1 MKRGSTLF
9 LKIAV
14 FFIGTPVLAL
24 CILGIPW
31 LANHPANPI
40 YAGLLYP
47 ILIILFVTLIPFFIA
62 LYYAFRLLIY
72 IDRNNAFSNSSVL
85 ALKRIKYCAAIITV
99 LYVVILPFVFLVA
112 EKDDAPGLIIMG
124 LVPIFAAMVIAI
136 FAAVLQKL
144 LQEAIEIKSENDLII

>member
-31 LANHPANPI
+31 LANHPANPV

-47 ILIILFVTLIPFFIA
+47 ILIIIYVTLVPFFVA
-62 LYYAFRLLIY
+62 LYQAFRILII
-72 IDRNNAFSNSSVL
+72 IDRNNAFSNNSVL
-85 ALKRIKYCAAIITV
+85 ALKKIKYAQ
-99 LYVVILPFVFLVA
+99 P
-112 EKDDAPGLIIMG
+112 
-124 LVPIFAAMVIAI
+124 
-136 FAAVLQKL
+136 
-144 LQEAIEIKSENDLII
+144 